1 MYIYVW
7 IIHRQVLETLL
18 YRVLFTYHSDSFS
31 AYCEYVNIY
40 IYISYVYIKCYVY
53 VNIYIYQII
62 YNIYA
67 RMF

>member
-40 IYISYVYIKCYVY
+40 ISYVYIKCYVY